1 MARLRRRHVPF
12 SGDTCASVSPSSVT
26 YTCPSGSSLQVI
38 RLEARR
44 RFGPDLVSGEIS
56 TLFFAPP
63 RSIGLSGFARA
74 GCPRGTWLLCLLGL
88 IFYAASIAYML
99 TDKC

>member
-56 TLFFAPP
+56 TLFF
-63 RSIGLSGFARA
+63 RSPQEHWFKRFCKGGLPA
-74 GCPRGTWLLCLLGL
+74 GYVVALLAWADLLCCFNCLH
-88 IFYAASIAYML
+88 AYR
-99 TDKC
+99 